1 MTEFISKKNKLHLL
15 CKGKDCKNDIHQ
27 AGLKEDIAKK
37 VEENERHDEELM
49 QGELN
54 PNETRREYILRAKT
68 ERAKPENA
76 AELAYLELR
85 YPNLEDHG
93 IIGNMK
99 TCALVT
105 YTGTI
110 NWMCYPHFDSP
121 SIFGSLLDAKK
132 GGYFKICPARSELVI
147 NAKQFYNSS
156 ETNILATRFFVTNG
170 VVQIND
176 YMPVHQKQEK
186 RRKRNFLVRKI
197 SCQSGE
203 VSMRVTCRPAF
214 DYARKAHEVELKNEN
229 QLFFKAGDSVMQL
242 LSSMPIS
249 TSDIE
254 TKHNAF
260 KKIIHLKEGESC
272 YYFFGAVDE
281 DHHLCKWVKEDFE
294 MKFFNQT
301 TTYWRTWLGRSTYKG
316 RWREMVH
323 RSALL
328 LKLLTFEET
337 GAIIAAPTT
346 SVPETVG
353 GNRNWDYRYT
363 WIRDAAFTLY
373 AFLRLGFTE
382 EATNFMSFLSKVTAK
397 AAEMDPK
404 RLKERGPL
412 QVMYKIDGS
421 LEIPEQTLDHL
432 SGYRGSSPV
441 RIGNGAYSQMQL
453 DIYGELLDSL
463 YLFNKY
469 AAPLSYDCWM
479 GTVKMVEW
487 VCDNWMREDEGI
499 WEVRSERHHFVY
511 SKVMCWV
518 CVDRALRLA
527 DRRSFPAPR
536 DRWMKVRDEIY
547 LDVMKNG
554 WNEEKQTFVQYYG
567 SDTLDASA
575 LIMPLVFFTAPNDPR
590 LVKTLDAV
598 LKPITQGGLTKNSLV
613 YRYDLDKTCDG
624 IFGAEE
630 GTFNMCS
637 FWLIEALTRVSRHY
651 HDRMHDAR
659 QKFEEILSYAN
670 HLGLYAE
677 ELSTSGQ
684 QLGNFPQAFSHI
696 ALISCAFNL
705 DRDLNSHGNGAPA
718 QPKVSED

>member
-1 MTEFISKKNKLHLL
+1 MNDFICKKNKLHLL
-15 CKGKDCKNDIHQ
+15 CKGKECKSDYYDKP
-27 AGLKEDIAKK
+27 AEDLEKNA
-37 VEENERHDEELM
+37 EENQLHDNDLM
-49 QGELN
+49 KSQSSH
-54 PNETRREYILRAKT
+54 ETRREYIQRAKS
-68 ERAKPENA
+68 ERSKPENA

-85 YPNLEDHG
+85 YPNVEDHG

-105 YTGTI
+105 YVGTI
-110 NWMCYPHFDSP
+110 NWMCFPHFDSP
-121 SIFGSLLDAKK
+121 SIFGSMLDTKK
-132 GGYFKICPARSELVI
+132 GGYFKICPSRDSLLL
-147 NAKQFYNSS
+147 NTKQFYNSS
-156 ETNILATRFFVTNG
+156 ETNILATRFFVSQG
-170 VVQIND
+170 VVQVTD
-176 YMPVHQKQEK
+176 YMPVHLKAEK
-186 RRKRNFLVRKI
+186 RSKRNFLIRKI
-197 SCQSGE
+197 QCQSGE
-203 VSMRVTCRPAF
+203 VSMRVTCKPAF
-214 DYARKAHEVELKNEN
+214 DYARKSHEISLQNEN
-229 QLFFKAGDSVMQL
+229 QIIFKSQDLSMQL
-242 LSSMPIS
+242 VSSLPIDQK
-249 TSDIE
+249 DIQN
-254 TKHNAF
+254 KHKSY
-260 KKIIHLKEGESC
+260 KKVIHLKEGESC
-272 YYFFGAVDE
+272 FYFFGPIDE
-281 DHHLCKWVKEDFE
+281 DHQLCKWTKENLE
-294 MKFFNQT
+294 NRFFNRT
-301 TTYWRTWLGRSTYKG
+301 TTFWRTWLSRCSYKG
-316 RWREMVH
+316 RWREMVY
-323 RSALL
+323 RSVLL
-328 LKLLTFEET
+328 LKLLTFEKT

-346 SVPETVG
+346 SIPETIG

-382 EATNFMSFLSKVTAK
+382 EAANFMNYLSKVASKAK
-397 AAEMDPK
+397 DMEPQD
-404 RLKERGPL
+404 LKERGPL

-421 LEIPEQTLDHL
+421 SFIPEETLDHL
-432 SGYRGSSPV
+432 EGYRGSTPV
-441 RIGNGAYSQMQL
+441 RIGNGAYSQLQL

-463 YLFNKY
+463 YLYNKY
-469 AAPLSYDCWM
+469 GAPLSYDCWM
-479 GTVKMVEW
+479 GTVRMVDW
-487 VCDNWMREDEGI
+487 VCENWMRKDEGI
-499 WEVRSERHHFVY
+499 WEVRSEKNHFVY

-547 LDVMKNG
+547 LEVMKNG
-554 WNEEKQTFVQYYG
+554 WNEEKQCFVQFYG

-590 LVKTLDAV
+590 LVKTLDLI
-598 LKPITQGGLTKNSLV
+598 LKPINQGGLTKNSLV

-651 HDRMHDAR
+651 RERMQDAR

-670 HLGLYAE
+670 HLGLYGE

-705 DRDLNSHGNGAPA
+705 DRDLNSQGSGAPNN
-718 QPKVSED
+718 SNGSM